1 MIYSFN
7 AIPIKIPMAS
17 FTEIEKIIL
26 EFTWNHK
33 RPCMSKAILHK
44 KNKAGGITLP
54 DLKIYYKAMVLAVK
68 QWNIV
73 ESSEISPHIYSQLIF
88 EKCIKNTGN
97 SLAVQ
102 WLGLCALTA
111 AGQGSIPGWGTK
123 IPQARW
129 CSQ

>member
-1 MIYSFN
+1 MKPRMQSRKYYKCVKVLQAKVLWHNIV
-7 AIPIKIPMAS
+7 PMAS

-102 WLGLCALTA
+102 WLGL
-111 AGQGSIPGWGTK
+111 
-123 IPQARW
+123 
-129 CSQ
+129 